1 MLGLVYDR
9 NKDFAVDPR
18 LDAIRFTRKRKVG
31 RPKNTGRA
39 LDKEQ
44 PLFVVDGQLQ
54 EAPRAGGGGD
64 VAAGPMERD
73 VEPVNLQLRPG
84 EWAALP
90 AFVGNLVQVPEGQVQ
105 DEIEPEG

>member
-1 MLGLVYDR
+1 
-9 NKDFAVDPR
+9 
-18 LDAIRFTRKRKVG
+18 
-31 RPKNTGRA
+31 
-39 LDKEQ
+39 
-44 PLFVVDGQLQ
+44 
-54 EAPRAGGGGD
+54 
-64 VAAGPMERD
+64 MERD